1 MSAHTQSSVAILM
14 KVHSSVP
21 RPSLLENTTK
31 SDPASKAS
39 TVCLLHF
46 QGQCQQDY
54 ILLPITAKTLPLLPQ
69 NYTHLTLLKS
79 SLSRDER
86 GGRPQGLHSVNTQQS
101 TSWLKSH
108 IS

>member
-1 MSAHTQSSVAILM
+1 M
-14 KVHSSVP
+14 KVCSSVP
-21 RPSLLENTTK
+21 HPSQLEYKTA
-31 SDPASKAS
+31 SDSVRKAS
-39 TVCLLHF
+39 SVCLLHF
-46 QGQCQQDY
+46 QGKCQQDY
-54 ILLPITAKTLPLLPQ
+54 ILLTITAKTLPLLPQ

-86 GGRPQGLHSVNTQQS
+86 GGRPQGLHSMNTQQS